1 MLILG
6 NITLY
11 FWEHFILYLRD
22 ETTCSSPKACAQAIK
37 AQDQEGWPHFG
48 STARG
53 VTSDTVGPTSPE
65 SAGSRFGVSPS
76 PTQEADSKII
86 CASGVSAGD
95 ARFGFLS
102 PLGWP
107 DWGTGRMHAG
117 QTIFVR
123 AHVPPSRRFPA
134 GGLGRFVGHAGDHPH
149 LGARCLA
156 GLWARIGP
164 RQHHAAALG
173 KTGPLLPRRQQSKG
187 RAGCHAQDSSL
198 LRFALAKLCLL
209 FLEFVSAQ
217 RSSRLARRVA
227 TGAGRG
233 SGPPG
238 PGLFCLGGVP
248 TNRPGQR
255 VFPEPLASWGPSLG
269 SRRLHAG
276 EPAAPLAK
284 LPGTLRRSIL
294 SGQREAAGTRGGHSH
309 ARPSGRRTP
318 PQGAAEP
325 GSSLPAQCP
334 APGVVG
340 VGDLYQQRPG
350 DPFVSQGRSS
360 SLWFALAHRN
370 DLQGVEELFCID
382 PSARGLPVPSR
393 GFDLCQAD
401 LYHSVPSLL
410 LAAGVGGPGRPG
422 AGRLELAQ
430 SSPGRG
436 ELPSGIGVKPPGRGY
451 RAGLGGTARYPLPLR
466 TSAPTPLHARRSGEG
481 QQGAALEKALS
492 ANPQNYPDADALKR
506 GVNERGV
513 TGARK
518 SRRGHGQLPLQF
530 GLAGTL
536 ALPHI

>member
-1 MLILG
+1 MLILH

-22 ETTCSSPKACAQAIK
+22 ETTFSSPKACGQAIQ
-37 AQDQEGWPHFG
+37 AQDQEGWPQFG
-48 STARG
+48 STPCG
-53 VTSDTVGPTSPE
+53 VTADTVGQTSPG
-65 SAGSRFGVSPS
+65 SAGSRFGFPPS
-76 PTQEADSKII
+76 PTQEADSKIV
-86 CASGVSAGD
+86 CSRGLSAGD
-95 ARFGFLS
+95 VRCGFLS

-107 DWGTGRMHAG
+107 DWGAGGMHAG

-123 AHVPPSRRFPA
+123 AHVPQSRRFPA
-134 GGLGRFVGHAGDHPH
+134 GGPGSFVGHAGDHPH
-149 LGARCLA
+149 LGARCFA

-164 RQHHAAALG
+164 RQHHVAALG
-173 KTGPLLPRRQQSKG
+173 KTGPLLPRCQQSKG
-187 RAGCHAQDSSL
+187 RAGRPAQNSSL
-198 LRFALAKLCLL
+198 LRFALAKLCLF

-217 RSSRLARRVA
+217 RPSRLARGVA

-238 PGLFCLGGVP
+238 PGLLCFGGVP

-255 VFPEPLASWGPSLG
+255 VFPEPLTSWGPSLG

-284 LPGTLRRSIL
+284 LPGTLRRPIL

-340 VGDLYQQRPG
+340 VGDLYQQCPG
-350 DPFVSQGRSS
+350 DPLVSQGRSS
-360 SLWFALAHRN
+360 GLWFALAHRN

-382 PSARGLPVPSR
+382 RSARGLPVPSR

-401 LYHSVPSLL
+401 LYHSVPSLF
-410 LAAGVGGPGRPG
+410 LAAVVGGPGRPG
-422 AGRLELAQ
+422 ATRLELAQ
-430 SSPGRG
+430 SSSGRG
-436 ELPSGIGVKPPGRGY
+436 ELPSGIGVEPHGR
-451 RAGLGGTARYPLPLR
+451 RSHAGLGATARYPLPLR
-466 TSAPTPLHARRSGEG
+466 TSAPTPLHAGNSRQGQRR
-481 QQGAALEKALS
+481 AALEREMN
-492 ANPQNYPDADALKR
+492 ANPQNYPDAYALKR
-506 GVNERGV
+506 GVNERHAGV
-513 TGARK
+513 Y
-518 SRRGHGQLPLQF
+518 
-530 GLAGTL
+530 
-536 ALPHI
+536 I